1 MQSKKV
7 AEPKVTQRIIKK
19 YPNRRLYDTD
29 TSSYI
34 TLAQVKRLV
43 MDSEPFVVMDVKTG
57 EDLTRSI
64 LLQIILEEESND
76 SPMFTAPVL
85 ASVIRFYGHAM
96 QGFMGGYLEK
106 NMQQLMDVQA
116 KFAEQSKGLSPE
128 MWTQFM
134 ALQSPVLQS
143 MLGGKLEQSKNL
155 FEQMQEQMQKQTGQM
170 LGAFGINAGTIYL
183 FMSEVITKSNTAPK
197 VGFVSL
203 GCAKALT
210 DSELI
215 LTQLSAEGYQTS
227 KTFEGADLVIVNTC
241 GFIDDAVKESLDT
254 IGEALAE
261 NGKVIVTGCLGAKTA
276 EGGDNLVRQVHP
288 SVLAVTGPQ
297 ATQEVMDAVHA
308 NLPKPHD
315 PFIDLVPNAFGVAG
329 IKLTPR
335 HYAYIKISEGCNHRC
350 TFCIIPSMRGDL
362 VSRPIGDVLKEA
374 RALFE
379 GGVKELLVI
388 SQDTSAYGVDVKYR
402 TGFWD
407 GKPTKTRLLELAA
420 ALGDMAEPYGAWVRL
435 HYVYPYPSVDDLL
448 PLMAAGKVLP
458 YLDVPLQ
465 HSHPEVLKRMKRPAS
480 DEKNL
485 ERIQRW
491 REVCPDIVVRS
502 TFIAGFPG
510 ETEEEFSH
518 LLDFMR
524 EAQIDR
530 AGCFAYSPVQGAV
543 ANDIGGMLPIELR
556 EERRARFM
564 AVAEA
569 VSSAKLQQRIGA
581 TMQVLVDS
589 APGLGKKGGLGRSY
603 ADAPEIDGVVK
614 LLPPEKISKTLR
626 VGEFTKARIVG
637 AQGHDLVAQP
647 F

>member
-1 MQSKKV
+1 
-7 AEPKVTQRIIKK
+7 
-19 YPNRRLYDTD
+19 
-29 TSSYI
+29 
-34 TLAQVKRLV
+34 
-43 MDSEPFVVMDVKTG
+43 
-57 EDLTRSI
+57 
-64 LLQIILEEESND
+64 
-76 SPMFTAPVL
+76 
-85 ASVIRFYGHAM
+85 
-96 QGFMGGYLEK
+96 
-106 NMQQLMDVQA
+106 
-116 KFAEQSKGLSPE
+116 
-128 MWTQFM
+128 
-134 ALQSPVLQS
+134 
-143 MLGGKLEQSKNL
+143 
-155 FEQMQEQMQKQTGQM
+155 
-170 LGAFGINAGTIYL
+170 
-183 FMSEVITKSNTAPK
+183 MSEVITKSNTVPK

-215 LTQLSAEGYQTS
+215 LTQLNAEGYQTS
-227 KTFEGADLVIVNTC
+227 KTFQGADLVIVNTC

-254 IGEALAE
+254 IAEALAA
-261 NGKVIVTGCLGAKTA
+261 NGRVIVTGCLGAKA
-276 EGGDNLVRQVHP
+276 GEGGGNLVRQMHP

-407 GKPTKTRLLELAA
+407 GKPIKTRLLELAT
-420 ALGDMAEPYGAWVRL
+420 ALGEIAEPYGAWVRL
-435 HYVYPYPSVDDLL
+435 HYVYPYPSVDDML
-448 PLMAAGKVLP
+448 PLMATGKVLP

-465 HSHPEVLKRMKRPAS
+465 HSHPDVLKRMKRPAS
-480 DEKNL
+480 GEKNL

-491 REVCPDIVVRS
+491 RELCPDIVVRS
-502 TFIAGFPG
+502 TFIVGFPG

-543 ANDIGGMLPIELR
+543 ANDLGGMLPIELR

-569 VSSAKLQQRIGA
+569 VSSAKLHQRIGS
-581 TMQVLVDS
+581 TMQILVDS
-589 APGLGKKGGLGRSY
+589 APGLGKKGGVGRSY

-614 LLPPEKISKTLR
+614 LLPPEKISKILR